1 MVLRWLG
8 SHHERKAAKTERWYS
23 KLGLGYGLVRVR
35 YGPGRRE
42 RYQEMRGDY
51 SLSFNLL
58 LRARRRQW
66 NSTPRDI
73 EVTCEAHL
81 EPQAGLVLLGGFL
94 TYWERAIQMLET

>member
-1 MVLRWLG
+1 MAQ
-8 SHHERKAAKTERWYS
+8 EE
-23 KLGLGYGLVRVR
+23 
-35 YGPGRRE
+35 E

-81 EPQAGLVLLGGFL
+81 EPQAGLVLLGGL
-94 TYWERAIQMLET
+94 RLDPTGSVQYKC